1 MSATIKDVARATGL
15 SIATISKYLN
25 GGNVL
30 PVNRERIEEAVRE
43 LGFRVNTIARGL
55 KTSRTMTVGV
65 LIPDLMNPFCTTLV
79 SNVESILGRYGYSV
93 MLCDYGRDPQREAE
107 KVRFL
112 LGKRVDG
119 ILAIPQR
126 GWVLDGQQGEDRGV
140 PVVFVDRAIEGIA
153 CDTVL
158 VENRD
163 ASYRAVDSLLRRGH
177 RRVGIIAG
185 PLDIYT
191 ARERLAGYCAA
202 HENLGLPVDET
213 LVKRGDYEMESGYLL
228 MNELLDMPD
237 RPTAVHVTNYHM
249 TLGAVMALN
258 ERNVRLPEDLSFIG
272 FDNLNLARVVKPT
285 LSIVVQPMEQLAQ
298 TAAAVLLKRMAGD
311 RADFPEVYRLPTE
324 LVEGE
329 SVRSL

>member
-93 MLCDYGRDPQREAE
+93 MLCDYGRDPLQEAE

-112 LGKRVDG
+112 LSKRVDG

-126 GWVLDGQQGEDRGV
+126 GWALDGQQGEDRGV
-140 PVVFVDRAIEGIA
+140 PVVFVDRAIAGIA

-158 VENRD
+158 VDNRD

-191 ARERLAGYCAA
+191 ARERLAGYRAA

-213 LVKRGDYEMESGYLL
+213 LVKRGDYEMEGGYLL
-228 MNELLDMPD
+228 MNELLDMQD

-249 TLGAVMALN
+249 TLGAVMAIN

-272 FDNLNLARVVKPT
+272 FDNLNLASVVKPT
-285 LSIVVQPMEQLAQ
+285 LTIVVQPMEQLAQ

-311 RADFPEVYRLPTE
+311 RAGFPEVYRLPTE